1 MKSPFRLMTWSL
13 LQILTLGLVR
23 TDSGAAQTVEH
34 ASMRVTYDYDF
45 LLQLPEGYAAAGR
58 EQRWPLVLFLH
69 GLGERGRN
77 IEQIKRHGL
86 PKLIEQGK
94 RFPFIVVSPQCP
106 DDEWWN
112 VLALEALIDHVAV
125 KYRVDRDRI
134 YVTGL
139 SMGGY
144 GTWALAQRHPERYAA
159 VVPICGGGEVRHAA
173 GLRDLPLWA
182 FHGAKDFTVPLKRSQ
197 EMIDAITAAGGAP
210 KLTTYP
216 DGGHNIWEETYANPE
231 LWTWLLAQKRPPTT
245 TALQP

>member
-1 MKSPFRLMTWSL
+1 MKLPLRLMTWSL

-23 TDSGAAQTVEH
+23 ADSGAAQTVEH
-34 ASMRVTYDYDF
+34 ASMRVTYDYDY
-45 LLQLPEGYAAAGR
+45 LLQLPEGYATAGR
-58 EQRWPLVLFLH
+58 DQRWPLVLFLH
-69 GLGERGRN
+69 GLGERGRDIN
-77 IEQIKRHGL
+77 AIKRHGL
-86 PKLIEQGK
+86 PKMIEQGK

-112 VLALEALIDHVAV
+112 VLALEALVDHVAA
-125 KYRVDRDRI
+125 KYRVDPDRI
-134 YVTGL
+134 YITGL

-159 VVPICGGGEVRHAA
+159 VVPICGGGEVRHAP

-216 DGGHNIWEETYANPE
+216 DGGHNVWEETYANPE
-231 LWTWLLAQKRPPTT
+231 LWTWLLAQKRP
-245 TALQP
+245 AASAAAQP